1 MKKLLLVSLSAA
13 ALLSYQASAQNSI
26 TVTGT
31 SGSITAGGLFD
42 TPMVLNII
50 GTPPADVQSVNLLLE
65 TPNSGPNDGA
75 PYFTVYVLSL
85 TPPFDAQ
92 NSTVSAGN
100 QSSFN
105 EAGVGLNAG
114 FLVSDPS
121 LDLGA
126 NISGTAITNPGTLTV
141 TFDTLR
147 FTAAPNTPAG
157 TYNFYATLGTF
168 NDLGTAVYDSSNA
181 EFDLTSNPLFTITII
196 EVPEPSTWFA
206 GLGVAGVLAFT
217 MLRRRLTS

>member
-1 MKKLLLVSLSAA
+1 MKNFSFVFASIMALVT
-13 ALLSYQASAQNSI
+13 YQASAQNSI

-31 SGSITAGGLFD
+31 SGSTTVGGLFD
-42 TPMVLNII
+42 TPMVLNIT

-85 TPPFDAQ
+85 TPPFDMQ

-105 EAGVGLNAG
+105 EAGVGPNAG

-126 NISGTAITNPGTLTV
+126 NISGSAITNSGTLTV

-157 TYNFYATLGTF
+157 TYDFYATLGPF
-168 NDLGTAVYDSSNA
+168 DPQGTAVFDSGNS
-181 EFDLTSNPLFTITII
+181 EFDLTSNPVFSITITA
-196 EVPEPSTWFA
+196 VPEPSTWFA

-217 MLRRRLTS
+217 MLRRRLTA

>member
-1 MKKLLLVSLSAA
+1 MKTLLLLSLSAA
-13 ALLSYQASAQNSI
+13 ALLSYQASAQNSS
-26 TVTGT
+26 TVTGN
-31 SGSITAGGLFD
+31 SGTTTTGGLFD
-42 TPMVLNII
+42 TPMVLNIT
-50 GTPPADVQSVNLLLE
+50 GTPPVDVQSVNLLLE

-85 TPPFDAQ
+85 TPPFDVQ

-105 EAGVGLNAG
+105 EAGVGPNAC
-114 FLVSDPS
+114 FLVSVPS

-126 NISGTAITNPGTLTV
+126 NISGSAITNSGTLTV

-181 EFDLTSNPLFTITII
+181 EFDLTSNPLFTITIT